1 MPDPDSL
8 DADLNRRSGA
18 RPPPRCADARVGVP
32 RGRLSAPR
40 RGRAR
45 ACSTQS
51 RRPSSNTRPPRAIQP
66 IAGAKSPRK
75 RSLSACQNAHPA
87 ARSSS
92 PRRNHVWW
100 AAVQASSQASSF
112 PNVCGDRAIGH
123 RQVGERVPRHPTLE
137 RAAAS
142 LVSIG
147 DRHRLHDMPRRVPRA
162 RVGAA
167 ARSAVSHS
175 RTKSPSKW
183 RFRAGH
189 DRRGRTAP
197 ARGHRSAARRPHIAT
212 KASSPLA
219 RSGPHTPRSA
229 YSSGRTTSSR
239 RTRCV
244 CSRTS
249 PNAAVTSS
257 RNVSPMSAVLVD
269 ALGHIAEGECVVD
282 ATIVKQLLRKPREA
296 GPLDALTGR

>member
-51 RRPSSNTRPPRAIQP
+51 RRPSS
-66 IAGAKSPRK
+66 K
-75 RSLSACQNAHPA
+75 
-87 ARSSS
+87 
-92 PRRNHVWW
+92 
-100 AAVQASSQASSF
+100 SQASSF

>member
-51 RRPSSNTRPPRAIQP
+51 RRPSS
-66 IAGAKSPRK
+66 K
-75 RSLSACQNAHPA
+75 
-87 ARSSS
+87 
-92 PRRNHVWW
+92 
-100 AAVQASSQASSF
+100 SQASSF

-219 RSGPHTPRSA
+219 RSG
-229 YSSGRTTSSR
+229 RTLRDR
-239 RTRCV
+239 RTRRVALHRVVVRVASARGPARTLRLLPQGTCLRCRR
-244 CSRTS
+244 CSSTHSVTS
-249 PNAAVTSS
+249 PKASALSTRRSS
-257 RNVSPMSAVLVD
+257 SNSCENRARPDRS
-269 ALGHIAEGECVVD
+269 
-282 ATIVKQLLRKPREA
+282 TR
-296 GPLDALTGR
+296 